1 MQHLAIACHGCHRL
15 VLRLV
20 TLENLDN
27 SMKSNAH
34 VTTRQEIYI
43 KYIIY
48 KKYKNISSLI

>member
-1 MQHLAIACHGCHRL
+1 MQHLAIACHGCH
-15 VLRLV
+15 RLV